1 VCRGAYA
8 GACAHVACDGAP
20 LLRRREGKEE
30 RVVQEEVQASRE
42 AVRMH
47 SWRAKIVK
55 HKAGGVAVL
64 ALPLAGNPTWAP
76 VTRVLQR
83 VLM

>member
-1 VCRGAYA
+1 
-8 GACAHVACDGAP
+8 
-20 LLRRREGKEE
+20 
-30 RVVQEEVQASRE
+30 VQEEVQASRE